1 MFTPAPSKIID
12 QIPLKDM
19 SKYREDKKT
28 IRESQHGFSK
38 SKSCLTNLLA
48 PVGANVSVDKGRPTD
63 VIYLDFWKSFDTV
76 PRNILAI
83 KLVWI

>member
-1 MFTPAPSKIID
+1 MFTSAPSKIID
-12 QIPLKDM
+12 QIPLEDM
-19 SKYREDKKT
+19 SKYREDKKP

-38 SKSCLTNLLA
+38 SKSCLLLA
-48 PVGANVSVDKGRPTD
+48 PVGANVSVAKERPTD